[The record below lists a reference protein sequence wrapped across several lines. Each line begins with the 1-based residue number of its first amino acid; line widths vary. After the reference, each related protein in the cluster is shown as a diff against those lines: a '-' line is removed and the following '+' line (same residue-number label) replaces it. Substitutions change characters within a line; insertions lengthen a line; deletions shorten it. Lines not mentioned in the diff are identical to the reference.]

1 MLVTELQH
9 FLNNSI
15 AVTGQ
20 NYIQPNIFYLTHTC
34 KFILHFL
41 CLPAL
46 IFIHELGLGDKD
58 IENQPRLKDFN
69 LYSILICNISKHLYF
84 QCFLVVGQ
92 DFFPYSSHLT
102 LTSLVATVLR
112 EPFS

>member
-34 KFILHFL
+34 KFILYFL

-58 IENQPRLKDFN
+58 IENQPRLKDCN

-84 QCFLVVGQ
+84 QRFLVVGQ
-92 DFFPYSSHLT
+92 DFFPNSSHLT
-102 LTSLVATVLR
+102 LTSLVVTVL
-112 EPFS
+112 